1 MKIGSVN
8 PVIGQYNQI
17 KTGAARKLPEAQ
29 GAADSVEL
37 SPEALLFS
45 EAFGAARKSMQEATP
60 GQEVKISQIMEQ
72 MRAGSYQVEVK
83 DICDKLLS

>member
-8 PVIGQYNQI
+8 PIIGQYNQI
-17 KTGAARKLPEAQ
+17 RTGATPKLPEAQ
-29 GAADSVEL
+29 GTTDSVEL
-37 SPEALLFS
+37 SPEALFFS